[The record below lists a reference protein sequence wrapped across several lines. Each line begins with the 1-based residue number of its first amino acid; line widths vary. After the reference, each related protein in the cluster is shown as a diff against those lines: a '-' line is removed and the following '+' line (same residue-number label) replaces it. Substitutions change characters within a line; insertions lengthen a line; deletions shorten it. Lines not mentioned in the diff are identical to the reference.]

1 MQKILKQV
9 GISSNYSKNRLKIFG
24 KEKIDV
30 KNKRWHTYS
39 MITKITYMNS
49 FILAII
55 TGTKAKIKNFETVFT
70 SSQ

>member
-30 KNKRWHTYS
+30 KNKR
-39 MITKITYMNS
+39 
-49 FILAII
+49 
-55 TGTKAKIKNFETVFT
+55 
-70 SSQ
+70 